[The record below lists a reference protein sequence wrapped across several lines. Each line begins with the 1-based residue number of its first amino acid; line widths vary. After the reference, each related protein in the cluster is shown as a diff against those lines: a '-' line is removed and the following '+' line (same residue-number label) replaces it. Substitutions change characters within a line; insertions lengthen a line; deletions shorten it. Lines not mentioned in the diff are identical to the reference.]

1 MTPRPNRP
9 SAGGLA
15 PRVAFGVAVAL
26 AAAAVAAGAARA
38 GGFQDT
44 LASRWRGAWVVTNA
58 ETYSDCAGSYTG
70 NRINGRLVSGRG
82 MLRFKAGEL
91 AKVDSVDLKRSRLD
105 LRLSFPE
112 PVLRS
117 YTDGPF
123 TLYDETQCRVEMEVE
138 LPREMVKG
146 QDVMGVENLLR
157 PVIERHATEDAA
169 RSSKGYNDRHR
180 ESYPAD
186 YKQTLAQHSAWRAE
200 QTNIAVKGSIDR
212 LVDETSRIT
221 ERIGGEPDYLSGFV
235 QGVEAGRAP
244 HPVTCP
250 DLIALS
256 SATPP
261 GYAMPGSGNVAPAA
275 RHGQKPGTVSPI
287 STEEQARRQRGYQD
301 GLRLA
306 LGLDALRRLNGCY
319 VTVPDPVATPSR

>member
-1 MTPRPNRP
+1 MTPGPNRP
-9 SAGGLA
+9 SAVSSA
-15 PRVAFGVAVAL
+15 PRVAFGIGVAL

-38 GGFQDT
+38 GEFQAT

-58 ETYSDCAGSYTG
+58 ETYSDCANVYTG
-70 NRINGRLVSGRG
+70 NRITGRFVSGRG

-105 LRLSFPE
+105 LRLSYPE

-123 TLYDETQCRVEMEVE
+123 TLYDESQCKVEMQVE

-146 QDVMGVENLLR
+146 QDVMGVETLLR
-157 PVIERHATEDAA
+157 PVIERHVTEDSA
-169 RSSKGYNDRHR
+169 RSSKEFNDRRR
-180 ESYPAD
+180 EAFPAD
-186 YKQTLAQHSAWRAE
+186 YKQTLAQHASWRAD

-221 ERIGGEPDYLSGFV
+221 ERIGGEPDYLAGFV

-244 HPVTCP
+244 HPVTCL
-250 DLIALS
+250 DLVAIS

-261 GYAMPGSGNVAPAA
+261 GYALPGSGNVAPAA
-275 RHGQKPGTVSPI
+275 RHGEKPGTVSPV
-287 STEEQARRQRGYQD
+287 STEAQARRQHGYQD
-301 GLRLA
+301 GVRLA
-306 LGLDALRRLNGCY
+306 LGLDAIRRLNGCFIA
-319 VTVPDPVATPSR
+319 VPDPAAPSR

>member
-1 MTPRPNRP
+1 MTPRPNHP
-9 SAGGLA
+9 SAGGFA
-15 PRVAFGVAVAL
+15 PRVAFGLVVAL
-26 AAAAVAAGAARA
+26 AAAVVAASAVRA
-38 GGFQDT
+38 GEFQDT

-58 ETYSDCAGSYTG
+58 ETYSDCAGAYTS

-82 MLRFKAGEL
+82 MLRFKTGEL
-91 AKVDSVDLKRSRLD
+91 AKVESVDLKRSRLD
-105 LRLSFPE
+105 LRLSYPE

-123 TLYDETQCRVEMEVE
+123 TLYDETQCRVEMQVE
-138 LPREMVKG
+138 LPREMVKS

-157 PVIERHATEDAA
+157 PVIERHSTEDAA
-169 RSSKGYNDRHR
+169 RSSKEYNDRHR
-180 ESYPAD
+180 EAYPAD
-186 YKQTLAQHSAWRAE
+186 YRQTLAQHTAWRAE

-235 QGVEAGRAP
+235 EGVEAGRAP
-244 HPVTCP
+244 HPVACP
-250 DLIALS
+250 DLISLS

-261 GYAMPGSGNVAPAA
+261 GYALPGSPTVAPAA
-275 RHGQKPGTVSPI
+275 RHGEKPGTVSPV
-287 STEEQARRQRGYQD
+287 STEAQARRQRGYQD

-306 LGLDALRRLNGCY
+306 LGLDAIRRLNGCF
-319 VTVPDPVATPSR
+319 VSVPDPVAPSR